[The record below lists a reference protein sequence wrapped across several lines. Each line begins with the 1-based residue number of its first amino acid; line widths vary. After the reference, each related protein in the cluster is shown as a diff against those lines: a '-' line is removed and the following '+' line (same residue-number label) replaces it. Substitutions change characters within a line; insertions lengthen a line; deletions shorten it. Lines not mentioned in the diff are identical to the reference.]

1 MVIKTENP
9 KLKVGDRVLI
19 FGDNH
24 YSSDSYYY
32 QKGINEYKEGTVE
45 SYEMSHDLTGH
56 GSGYYVW
63 VYMVMGDDGK
73 KYRGS
78 YIEATVGN
86 AYFYTRKDYIK
97 YLRSLERYE
106 LSREKDIIK
115 ETRRNRNFIVLA
127 IEKLNR
133 KSEQKTIKGDK

>member
-19 FGDNH
+19 FGDDH

-32 QKGINEYKEGTVE
+32 QKGINEYKEGAVE

-78 YIEATVGN
+78 YIEPTVGN
-86 AYFYTRKDYIK
+86 AYFYTKKDYIK

-106 LSREKDIIK
+106 LSRQKDIIK
-115 ETRRNRNFIVLA
+115 ETNRNRSFIVRA
-127 IEKLNR
+127 IEKLNGKAPQR
-133 KSEQKTIKGDK
+133 TLKGDK

>member
-1 MVIKTENP
+1 MSDDRNLNI
-9 KLKVGDRVLI
+9 GDRVLI
-19 FGDNH
+19 FNGHN

-32 QKGINEYKEGTVE
+32 EEGINDYKKGTVE
-45 SYEMSHDLTGH
+45 SFEMSHDLTGH

-63 VYMVMGDDGK
+63 VYMVVGDDGM

-78 YIEATVGN
+78 YKEPTVGN

-106 LSREKDIIK
+106 LSRQKDIIK
-115 ETRRNRNFIVLA
+115 ETNRNRSFIVKA
-127 IEKLNR
+127 IEKLNGKAPQR
-133 KSEQKTIKGDK
+133 TLKGDK